1 MTDGFDSHLID
12 QLRAKRHAEASQ
24 RLLEIELDQVKA
36 SVAQGDKKAML
47 EFLTITADALRRF
60 DVLPSETRENI
71 ADGMESIVTNLSRS
85 RGFSPRKPDDSPN
98 SGMVLGNREIDD
110 LVRTLGHAAAESE
123 AALQEVRS
131 WRNRSIAPRKI
142 AALLKLRG
150 PGFWGLRNAVRDNAA
165 RTKRQLQHDDR
176 FLKAFQIEW
185 LRHTR
190 GISIDD
196 AGIELGIPDP
206 TIRKIRKELHKSA
219 KDRLTEVLGIL
230 EEAGIPFPAVP
241 KVWKRRR

>member
-1 MTDGFDSHLID
+1 MTDGFDSHLFD
-12 QLRAKRHAEASQ
+12 QIRAKRHAEASQ
-24 RLLEIELDQVKA
+24 RLLEIELDQIKA
-36 SVAQGDKKAML
+36 SVVQGDKNAML
-47 EFLTITADALRRF
+47 EFLTITAYALRRF
-60 DVLPSETRENI
+60 DVFPSETREDI
-71 ADGMESIVTNLSRS
+71 ADGLESIVTNLSRS
-85 RGFSPRKPDDSPN
+85 RGFSPRKPDDSRN

-131 WRNRSIAPRKI
+131 WSNRRTPRKI
-142 AALLKLRG
+142 ATLLKLRG
-150 PGFWGLRNAVRDNAA
+150 PGFWGLRNAVRDNTAK
-165 RTKRQLQHDDR
+165 TKRQLQHDNR
-176 FLKAFQIEW
+176 FLTAFQVEW
-185 LRHTR
+185 LRHTL

-219 KDRLTEVLGIL
+219 KDRLAEVLGIL

-241 KVWKRRR
+241 KVRKRRW